1 MNRPF
6 SGLLATVV
14 LAFSVDASAFAACGE
29 HFPSGNAPVV
39 SDTHL
44 RVQVLCYERF
54 AVLHSGL
61 TKGPLLVAEHLVAH
75 QVRSAKQQI
84 RVNLFHPETRLNP
97 RERAELS
104 DFASSGYDR
113 GHMAPSGDMP
123 DANSQAE
130 SFTLANM
137 VPQDAQNNRY
147 LWEAIESA
155 TRAYAQLA
163 GEAHVMTGPLFLGK
177 RIETIGSGVLVPTH
191 LFKLIYDP
199 HRRAATVFL
208 TENNASKAYALIT
221 PKKLQQLSRV
231 DLPLTVLSAS
241 GGLSVPPPRARL
253 DRASGASRGNSV
265 YREDASV
272 FDRAITLAAS
282 LRTSARR
289 YG

>member
-6 SGLLATVV
+6 SALLATVV

-54 AVLHSGL
+54 VVLHSGL
-61 TKGPLLVAEHLVAH
+61 TNGPLLVAEHLVAH
-75 QVRSAKQQI
+75 HVRSAKGQI
-84 RVNLFHPETRLNP
+84 RVNLFHPEPRLNP
-97 RERAELS
+97 PERAELS
-104 DFASSGYDR
+104 DFARSGYDR

-155 TRAYAQLA
+155 TRAYVQRA
-163 GEAHVMTGPLFLGK
+163 GEAIVMTGPLFLGK
-177 RIETIGSGVLVPTH
+177 RVESIGSGVLVPTH
-191 LFKLIYDP
+191 IFKLVYDP
-199 HRRAATVFL
+199 SRRAATVFL
-208 TENNASKAYALIT
+208 TENNSGKGYALIT
-221 PKKLQQLSRV
+221 AMQLQQLTRV
-231 DLPLTVLSAS
+231 YLPRAVTAAATSLAMPALRARSDRSAS
-241 GGLSVPPPRARL
+241 TS
-253 DRASGASRGNSV
+253 SRRQSV
-265 YREDASV
+265 YFEDAAL
-272 FDRAITLAAS
+272 FTRALARKGS
-282 LRTSARR
+282 SQ
-289 YG
+289 

>member
-6 SGLLATVV
+6 SALLAIVV

-54 AVLHSGL
+54 VVLHSGL
-61 TKGPLLVAEHLVAH
+61 TNGPLLVAEHLVAH
-75 QVRSAKQQI
+75 HVRSAKGQI
-84 RVNLFHPETRLNP
+84 RVNLFHPEPRLNP
-97 RERAELS
+97 PERAELS
-104 DFASSGYDR
+104 DFARSGYDR

-155 TRAYAQLA
+155 TRAYVQRA
-163 GEAHVMTGPLFLGK
+163 GEAIVMTGPFFWVNESNRLAPGFWCRRTFSRWCTTKVAGP
-177 RIETIGSGVLVPTH
+177 RRSFSRRTIQA
-191 LFKLIYDP
+191 K
-199 HRRAATVFL
+199 AT
-208 TENNASKAYALIT
+208 
-221 PKKLQQLSRV
+221 P
-231 DLPLTVLSAS
+231 
-241 GGLSVPPPRARL
+241 
-253 DRASGASRGNSV
+253 
-265 YREDASV
+265 
-272 FDRAITLAAS
+272 
-282 LRTSARR
+282 
-289 YG
+289 